1 MPIELSNRAL
11 NRALLARQGLLEP
24 WDCSAIE
31 AIERLVGLQA
41 QAPMAPYFGLRS
53 RLAGFVPAELSALLL
68 DRRVVRIALMRSTLQ
83 LVSARDCLA
92 LRPILQADLIRV
104 LPPPL
109 RNRADVAEIV
119 ERARELVDERPVTF
133 AELGRAL
140 AGHHPDVSPDDLSRI
155 ARNSL
160 ALVQITPRGV
170 WGSAMAAT
178 HSSAQS
184 WLGRPLD
191 SNSRPDE
198 LILRYLRAFGP
209 ATAADIAAWSGL
221 SGLRPQ
227 LERLRPRLRSFVNP
241 LGQELLDVVDGLL
254 PVADQ
259 PVPVRIIAEFDNLL
273 LAHVDRDRI
282 FLHAD
287 RGRFISVNGLV
298 SSTFL
303 IDGFVAGTCKLSQ
316 SKGAVTVTFRPFGKL
331 RKVDRVALQAEGARL
346 IDFAASDAERAEVVI
361 EAPER

>member
-1 MPIELSNRAL
+1 MPTELTNRAL

-24 WDCSAIE
+24 WDCSVIE
-31 AIERLVGLQA
+31 AIERLIALQA

-53 RLAGFVPAELSALLL
+53 RLAGFVPKELSTLLL

-92 LRPILQADLIRV
+92 LRPILQADLVRV
-104 LPPPL
+104 LPPQL
-109 RNRADVAEIV
+109 RNRVDLAEIV

-133 AELGRAL
+133 AELGRTL
-140 AGHHPDVSPDDLSRI
+140 AGHFPDVSPDDLSRI

-170 WGSAMAAT
+170 WGSAMTAT
-178 HSSAQS
+178 HSSAES

-191 SNSRPDE
+191 SNSCPDE

-209 ATAADIAAWSGL
+209 ATVADIAAWSGMA
-221 SGLRPQ
+221 GLRPQ

-241 LGQELLDVVDGLL
+241 RGQELLDVVDGLL
-254 PVADQ
+254 PAADQ

-273 LAHVDRDRI
+273 LAHADRDRI
-282 FLHAD
+282 FAGAD
-287 RGRFISVNGLV
+287 RMRFISVNGLV

-303 IDGFVAGTCKLSQ
+303 IDGFVAGTCKLSR
-316 SKGAVTVTFRPFGKL
+316 SKGTATVTFRPFTKL
-331 RKVDRVALQAEGARL
+331 RKVDRAALQVEGARL
-346 IDFAASDAERAEVVI
+346 IDFGAADADRTEVVI
-361 EAPER
+361 EAADL